1 MPGAII
7 SPNFMDGEIES
18 YTRSADSDL
27 VAVKQKCFSL
37 LWTRITFHFHKQK
50 QEKMAFLLQT
60 SVS

>member
-7 SPNFMDGEIES
+7 SPDFMDGEIES